1 MKRAEVEKAM
11 ATMSVVQQCV
21 LLELS
26 RSTFYYQP
34 AGEDAYNLALM
45 RRINEQFTKRPF
57 YGVPRMTVSLRRL
70 GYGVNPKRVR
80 RLMRVIGLEAIYPK
94 PRLSANGPD
103 HKVYP
108 YLLK

>member
-11 ATMSVVQQCV
+11 ATMSVIRQCG

-34 AGEDAYNLALM
+34 VGEDATNLELM
-45 RRINEQFTKRPF
+45 RLIDEQFTKRPF
-57 YGVPRMTVSLRRL
+57 YGVPRMTASLRMM

-80 RLMRVIGLEAIYPK
+80 RLMRAMGLEAIYPN
-94 PRLSANGPD
+94 LSPG
-103 HKVYP
+103 
-108 YLLK
+108 